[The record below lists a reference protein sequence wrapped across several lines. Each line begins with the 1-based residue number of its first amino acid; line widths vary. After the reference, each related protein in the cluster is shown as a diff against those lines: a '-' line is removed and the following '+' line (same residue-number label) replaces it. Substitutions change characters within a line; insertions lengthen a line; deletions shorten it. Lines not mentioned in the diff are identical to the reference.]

1 MQLNVR
7 IKLMLV
13 VLPILATLC
22 YFASMQVYT
31 NSHAKTS
38 ASTIYSFVEL
48 SAFNSRLVHELQ
60 KERGMSAGYLGSK
73 GKSFSSKLPLQR
85 KETDKRLADLKN
97 YLEQHSSGLKSYGEL
112 WQVVQAANTMINQI
126 ESMRSG
132 ISALNTPI
140 GEALK
145 YYTTLNGKLLSIPG
159 LAVSISEVAEIS
171 RALAA
176 YYEFLQG
183 KERAGIERAVLSNSF
198 GQGKFG
204 PGMFRKFVTLVSEQN
219 TYFSSFLI
227 YASAEQAI
235 SYKKTLSNE
244 AVKQVES
251 YRSKAFA
258 DDMNQNAEE
267 WFAQSTKRINLLK
280 QEEEMLTEEI
290 LSLSSDTVTSSQNSF
305 WLYLIVSSVILL
317 SSCYFSFMLL
327 RSFTQ
332 QINALKET
340 MKKAADK
347 DLATRC
353 SAVSHDE
360 LGMIANNLNRM
371 LDSITETVHIIADS
385 SEQLATASEE
395 STVTVKENANLLK
408 KEQVQVLNVVDSM
421 EQMSTSIREVA
432 ANIKLTSDEANSA
445 NELITESS
453 KIVDESTQSIN
464 DVSVRI
470 DSVSE
475 TISELHESSGSIS
488 SVVDVIQ
495 GIAEQ
500 TNLLALNAAIEAARA
515 GEQGRGFAVVADE
528 VRSLAQRTQESTLE
542 IEGMV
547 KKLQQYS
554 DSAFEQVQGAKQLA
568 TSSVEKSADVK
579 STLETVVES
588 IDHIREMAVQIST
601 AAEEQVVVSSE
612 ISVSAQDISNS
623 VQVTAESGEQI
634 ALAAQE
640 QTGLADKLQDLA
652 GKFKLA

>member
-132 ISALNTPI
+132 ITALNTPI

-515 GEQGRGFAVVADE
+515 GEMGRGFAVVADE
-528 VRSLAQRTQESTLE
+528 VRTLAAKTQNSTTEVAEMLDALKAGVETTVSSMSETKEQCQLTSTLTHE
-542 IEGMV
+542 VTEGISVMKQAV
-547 KKLQQYS
+547 TQVDDVSIQIATAANEQSQVADSINKNMESIRVMLQQLH
-554 DSAFEQVQGAKQLA
+554 AQGQ
-568 TSSVEKSADVK
+568 T
-579 STLETVVES
+579 
-588 IDHIREMAVQIST
+588 
-601 AAEEQVVVSSE
+601 
-612 ISVSAQDISNS
+612 
-623 VQVTAESGEQI
+623 SGEHAQ
-634 ALAAQE
+634 ALEAANTE
-640 QTGLADKLQDLA
+640 LQNLV
-652 GKFKLA
+652 GQFKV